1 MRYFLIRD
9 DLDANHIIA
18 IHRVMDSAL
27 ACFSGY
33 ITSGDFEDHLE
44 LVEIN
49 TNERGIATHESVIV
63 SYSKRLR
70 SVSCIRADILAI
82 VNQMVGRGEAGR

>member
-9 DLDANHIIA
+9 DLETNHVIA
-18 IHRVMDSAL
+18 IHRVLDSAL

-44 LVEIN
+44 LVEID
-49 TNERGIATHESVIV
+49 TNERGIATHDAVIV

-70 SVSCIRADILAI
+70 SASCVRPDILEFL
-82 VNQMVGRGEAGR
+82 NKMRSQLRAGT

>member
-9 DLDANHIIA
+9 NLDSNHVIA
-18 IHRVMDSAL
+18 IHRVLDSAL

-44 LVEIN
+44 LVEID
-49 TNERGIATHESVIV
+49 TNERGISTQNAVIV
-63 SYSKRLR
+63 SYSKRIR
-70 SVSCIRADILAI
+70 SISCVRADILEFL
-82 VNQMVGRGEAGR
+82 NRMRSQLRAGT